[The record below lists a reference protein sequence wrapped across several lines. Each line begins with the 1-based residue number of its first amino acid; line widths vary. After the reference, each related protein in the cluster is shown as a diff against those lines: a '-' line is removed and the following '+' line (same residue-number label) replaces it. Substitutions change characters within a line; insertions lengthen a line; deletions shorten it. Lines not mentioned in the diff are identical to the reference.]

1 MRPIAV
7 SLWKEHTGQ
16 DSVPF
21 SVSVHLKLNQRLG
34 LEWKGVGR
42 EEEGWE
48 GEGSWEEGGRYE
60 VHITTVTLQCRGY
73 EALVTSVGS

>member
-7 SLWKEHTGQ
+7 SLREVHTGQ

-34 LEWKGVGR
+34 LVRKGVGR
-42 EEEGWE
+42 EEGGWE
-48 GEGSWEEGGRYE
+48 KEGQWEVGRCTRY
-60 VHITTVTLQCRGY
+60 ILLQ
-73 EALVTSVGS
+73 